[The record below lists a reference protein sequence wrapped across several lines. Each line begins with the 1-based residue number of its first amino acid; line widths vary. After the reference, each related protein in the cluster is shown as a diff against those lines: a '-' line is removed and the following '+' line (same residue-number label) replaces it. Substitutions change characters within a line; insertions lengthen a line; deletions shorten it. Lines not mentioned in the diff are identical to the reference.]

1 MIAPHRNFEYGPC
14 NNNEDAVD
22 LMLRTLLIG
31 SRLKLALL
39 GIGLAGVL
47 QADEGAI
54 DYRQHTMAAVGGH
67 MQAAVDILRQ
77 QVPHTDHMA
86 VHANALA
93 ELAELAPTLFPDGSA
108 GGDALPSIWE
118 NADDFA
124 ARLDDFTAAA
134 AAFAEA
140 AEGGDAG
147 AIGTAF
153 QGLGQAC
160 KACDDDYR
168 AQ

>member
-1 MIAPHRNFEYGPC
+1 MIAPHRIFEYGRC
-14 NNNEDAVD
+14 NNNNAVD

-39 GIGLAGVL
+39 GLGLAGVL

-77 QVPHTDHMA
+77 KYRTPIIWRCM
-86 VHANALA
+86 
-93 ELAELAPTLFPDGSA
+93 PTPLQSSQSSHPRCSPTAQPAATRCQASGK
-108 GGDALPSIWE
+108 

-124 ARLDDFTAAA
+124 TRLDDFTDAA

-160 KACDDDYR
+160 KACHDDYR

>member
-1 MIAPHRNFEYGPC
+1 
-14 NNNEDAVD
+14 
-22 LMLRTLLIG
+22 
-31 SRLKLALL
+31 
-39 GIGLAGVL
+39 
-47 QADEGAI
+47 
-54 DYRQHTMAAVGGH
+54 

-77 QVPHTDHMA
+77 KVPHTDHMA
-86 VHANALA
+86 VHATALA
-93 ELAELAPTLFPDGSA
+93 ALAELAPTLFPEGSE
-108 GGDALPSIWE
+108 GGDSLPGIWE

-124 ARLDDFTAAA
+124 ARLDDFNAAA
-134 AAFAEA
+134 ANFATA

-160 KACDDDYR
+160 KACHDDYR